1 MSSKRL
7 ADKVVFVSGGARG
20 IGAAVVRLFASEGAH
35 VVIGDVLEPEG
46 RKLVEE
52 LGSDVARFVHLDV
65 RSSEEWAAAIEATD
79 QAFGAP
85 TILANCAGRMV
96 VAPIEETTP
105 DLFRAASEVN
115 VIGTFLGIRAV
126 IEPMKRS
133 GGGSIIVFSSAA
145 GMEGSPMMAAY
156 AASKAANANLAK
168 TAAMELGKY
177 GIRVNA
183 IVPGGIDTPMS
194 NMPEFDGLD
203 KDLWY
208 SRLPIPRIGQP
219 YDVATVTLM
228 LASDDSAYVTGSIV
242 FVDGGMLAG
251 HAAL

>member
-1 MSSKRL
+1 MSSRRL
-7 ADKVVFVSGGARG
+7 ADKVAFVSGGARG
-20 IGAAVVRLFASEGAH
+20 IGAAVARVFVSEGAH

-46 RKLVEE
+46 RKLVKD
-52 LGSDVARFVHLDV
+52 LGPDAASFVPLDV
-65 RSSEEWAAAIEATD
+65 RSSEEWDAAISATD
-79 QAFGAP
+79 QVFGPP
-85 TILANCAGRMV
+85 TILANCAGQMI
-96 VAPIEETTP
+96 VAPFEDTTP
-105 DLFRAASEVN
+105 DQFRAASEVN

-156 AASKAANANLAK
+156 AASKAANANLAR

-203 KDLWY
+203 KELWY
-208 SRLPIPRIGQP
+208 SKLPIPRIGQP
-219 YDVATVTLM
+219 HDVATVTLM

-251 HAAL
+251 HSAL